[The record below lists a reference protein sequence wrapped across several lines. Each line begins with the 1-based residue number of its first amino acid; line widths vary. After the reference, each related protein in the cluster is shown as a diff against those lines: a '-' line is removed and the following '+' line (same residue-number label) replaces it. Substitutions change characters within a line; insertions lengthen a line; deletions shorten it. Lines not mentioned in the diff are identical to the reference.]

1 MNSLSDLQ
9 RLLYKVSREYYEN
22 QLTQNEIAKRLGL
35 SRIKVSRLLK
45 QARQEQ
51 IVSITLTPPPGLLA
65 ELEEG
70 IEKKYDLEEVRVV
83 MCEDSSTQNSIVSQ
97 LAPSAVECLLRRIQ
111 GNEVI
116 GVAMGKTMVS
126 VVHRM
131 PTVSLP
137 DVTIVQ
143 MNGGLGHIVTLE
155 QSAELARQMAA
166 KLSAQLRLLHAPGV
180 AKDEE
185 AADVFKSDP
194 LIAET
199 LSLAAQADI
208 AILSIGLL
216 ATSSAALRS
225 SALLTDSDINEL
237 TTQNAVGDIALRF
250 FDPTGKAVHTSLDAR
265 IIGLSYAQL
274 QAIPCVISVAG
285 GDEKLDVIRAGLKSG
300 IPNVLVTD
308 QHTAEYLL
316 KD

>member
-51 IVSITLTPPPGLLA
+51 IVSISLTPPPGLLA

-70 IEKKYDLEEVRVV
+70 IEKKYGMEEVRVV
-83 MCEDSSTQNSIVSQ
+83 MCEDSSSQNSIISQ

-111 GNEVI
+111 GREVI

-126 VVHRM
+126 VVNRM

-137 DVTIVQ
+137 DITIVQ
-143 MNGGLGHIVTLE
+143 TNAGLGHIVTLE
-155 QSAELARQMAA
+155 QSAELARQMAG

-250 FDPTGKAVHTSLDAR
+250 FDANGRAVHTSLDAR

-308 QHTAEYLL
+308 QHTAEELL

>member
-1 MNSLSDLQ
+1 MNSTSDFQ
-9 RLLYKVSREYYEN
+9 RLLYKISRDYYEN

-70 IEKKYDLEEVRVV
+70 IEKKYALEEVRVV
-83 MCEDSSTQNSIVSQ
+83 QCDNPSSQNSIVSQ

-111 GNEVI
+111 GHEVI

-126 VVHRM
+126 VVNRL

-155 QSAELARQMAA
+155 QSAELARQMAG
-166 KLSAQLRLLHAPGV
+166 KLSAQLRLLHAPGI
-180 AKDEE
+180 ANEKK
-185 AADVFKSDP
+185 AAQVFRSDP

-199 LSLAAQADI
+199 LSLAESADI
-208 AILSIGLL
+208 AIMSIGLL
-216 ATSSAALRS
+216 ATSSSTLRGS
-225 SALLTDSDINEL
+225 GLLTEADIQQL
-237 TTQNAVGDIALRF
+237 STQNALGDIALRF
-250 FDPTGKAVHTSLDAR
+250 FDANGLPVHTMLDER
-265 IIGLSYAQL
+265 IIGLTHAQL
-274 QAIPCVISVAG
+274 QNIPCVISVAG
-285 GDEKLDVIRAGLKSG
+285 GQEKIDVIRAGLKSG
-300 IPNVLVTD
+300 IPNVLITD
-308 QHTAEYLL
+308 QFTAEHLL
-316 KD
+316 TD

>member
-22 QLTQNEIAKRLGL
+22 QLTQHDIAKRLGL

-45 QARQEQ
+45 QARQEH

-70 IEKKYDLEEVRVV
+70 IEKKYGLEEVRVV
-83 MCEDSSTQNSIVSQ
+83 MCEDYSSQSSIISQ

-111 GNEVI
+111 GHEVI
-116 GVAMGKTMVS
+116 GVAMGKTMMS
-126 VVHRM
+126 VVNRL

-155 QSAELARQMAA
+155 QSAELARQMAG

-180 AKDEE
+180 AKNE
-185 AADVFKSDP
+185 AAARVFKSDP

-199 LSLAAQADI
+199 LALAAQADI

-216 ATSSAALRS
+216 ATSSSALRS
-225 SALLTDSDINEL
+225 SALLTDSDIAEL
-237 TTQNAVGDIALRF
+237 TTRAAVGDIALRF
-250 FDPTGKAVHTSLDAR
+250 FDSDGTAVQTTLDER
-265 IIGLSYAQL
+265 IIGLSHAQL

-285 GDEKLDVIRAGLKSG
+285 GEEKIEVIRAGLKSC

-308 QHTAEYLL
+308 QHTAEQLL